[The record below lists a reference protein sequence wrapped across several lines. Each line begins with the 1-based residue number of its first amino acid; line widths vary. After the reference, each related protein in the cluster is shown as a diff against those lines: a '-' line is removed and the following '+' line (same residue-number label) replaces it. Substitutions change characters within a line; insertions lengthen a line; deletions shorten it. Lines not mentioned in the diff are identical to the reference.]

1 MGLFNKKIQI
11 DNLTCSLFYETLFK
25 KNNYIKMSFD
35 PIYHLKSIKNQ
46 TEIKNTI
53 KSHIFDGVAL
63 TKFIFWLKD
72 NYTKKKLLKSMLKK
86 NYLVLEKKI
95 NLLNF

>member
-11 DNLTCSLFYETLFK
+11 DNLTCSLFYETCLK

-63 TKFIFWLKD
+63 TKFIFWLKIIIQ
-72 NYTKKKLLKSMLKK
+72 KKLLKSMLKK

-95 NLLNF
+95 NF